1 MLQKDQESKFI
12 RLHSAEGNYPAGI
25 NVSAFMFAFHDDES
39 EATKVTYHMVD
50 DTGEIVVNETP
61 EKISTLVGSSCIRVH
76 LAEDNS
82 VAVVNYNY
90 IITILTDGETTMLDL
105 YGDELEVNET
115 PEKIYNLIT
124 EAQNGKPAT
133 QARRKTAAS
142 AAKKDTPEKK
152 DAATK
157 TMNAQVKIVKS

>member
-12 RLHSAEGNYPAGI
+12 RLHSAEGNHPAGI
-25 NVSAFMFAFHDDES
+25 NVSAFMFALHDDES

-82 VAVVNYNY
+82 VAIVNYNY

-142 AAKKDTPEKK
+142 AVKKDTAKT
-152 DAATK
+152 AATK
-157 TMNAQVKIVKS
+157 TTTAHVKIVKS